1 MQAQALCATGSCRRS
16 RSSAGRDPAEVRDR
30 GGWEHDPCRCS
41 GGSVCA
47 RVHQAGN
54 HREYTAVTSAHG
66 QVRKV
71 HGGAQRR
78 RRRLVAHQRP
88 SSERDAAS
96 SQAKTGGRG
105 GFSNSARLGAS
116 EAAKSPKPESPP
128 KRSLIVSAKVLFPF
142 LASLQIDESVVPPPG
157 VRVTPGS
164 FFQKSSNLLT
174 RTYELTKPR
183 WQGATDA
190 RMHASKRA
198 RTEHTRQG
206 ATSPQRTSPLAH
218 GPEAT
223 AHKAQSETAKICTTC
238 SRGHRDVEL
247 SPP

>member
-105 GFSNSARLGAS
+105 GLSNSARLGAS

-157 VRVTPGS
+157 VRVTRSHPGL
-164 FFQKSSNLLT
+164 FFRSLQICSHVHTNS
-174 RTYELTKPR
+174 RS
-183 WQGATDA
+183 QGGKVP
-190 RMHASKRA
+190 RMHACTRA
-198 RTEHTRQG
+198 SGRALNTPDTG
-206 ATSPQRTSPLAH
+206 PQRTSPLAH